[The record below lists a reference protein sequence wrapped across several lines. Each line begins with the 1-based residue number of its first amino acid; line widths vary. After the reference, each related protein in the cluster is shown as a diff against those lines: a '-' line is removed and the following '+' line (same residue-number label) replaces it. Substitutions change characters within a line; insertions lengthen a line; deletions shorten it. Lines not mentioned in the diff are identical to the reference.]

1 MQRNLLDLKQAAELL
16 QLPTA
21 QVRRLVDQETIPFV
35 KVGPFVRFD
44 GEELEKWRDRNA
56 KVVLRPEGL
65 TIDLRGT
72 PIYTRNV

>member
-1 MQRNLLDLKQAAELL
+1 MLRNMLDLKQAAELL

-21 QVRRLVDQETIPFV
+21 QVRQMVEQGTIPFE

-44 GEELEKWRDRNA
+44 SELLEKWRDRNA
-56 KVVLRPEGL
+56 KVVLRPDGL

>member
-21 QVRRLVDQETIPFV
+21 QVRAMVERETIPFV

-44 GEELEKWRDRNA
+44 ASVLVRWRDRNA
-56 KVVLRPEGL
+56 KVVLNADGIG
-65 TIDLRGT
+65 IDLRGT

>member
-1 MQRNLLDLKQAAELL
+1 MQRNLLDVKQAAEML
-16 QLPTA
+16 QLPVA

-35 KVGPFVRFD
+35 KVGPFIRFD
-44 GEELEKWRDRNA
+44 GDELGQWRDRNA
-56 KVVLRPEGL
+56 KVVLRPEGI

>member
-1 MQRNLLDLKQAAELL
+1 MQRNLLNVSQAADLLHLPPVRVRELVE
-16 QLPTA
+16 QKG
-21 QVRRLVDQETIPFV
+21 IPFE

-44 GEELEKWRDRNA
+44 SAVLEQWRDRNA
-56 KVVLRPEGL
+56 KVVVRPDRI